1 MGETALYVV
10 RVWRETD
17 GFRAAVRRVE
27 DEDTRLFDDAT
38 EVARYLEAS
47 AASATQ
53 PTCAPVSSDVSG
65 TATDALDRPAEPGRR
80 R

>member
-1 MGETALYVV
+1 VGETALYVV
-10 RVWRETD
+10 RVWRETE

-47 AASATQ
+47 ALATQ
-53 PTCAPVSSDVSG
+53 PTSAPVSSDLSG
-65 TATDALDRPAEPGRR
+65 AVTNALDRPAEPGGRR
-80 R
+80 